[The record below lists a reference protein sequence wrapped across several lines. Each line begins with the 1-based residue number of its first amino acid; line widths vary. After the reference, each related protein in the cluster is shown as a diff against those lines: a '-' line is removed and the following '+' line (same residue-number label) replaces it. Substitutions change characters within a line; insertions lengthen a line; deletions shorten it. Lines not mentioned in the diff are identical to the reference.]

1 MGQTCGHTTPKRA
14 TQWLKTPHKNSL
26 VCTYRG
32 CLLCADKRDIACGH
46 AHERSRAFICERKM
60 GVYLVCSGD
69 LLCAC
74 TQESPCVH
82 DQNGYLVCAHPRDL
96 LFAHTHERSL
106 ARMRAHMCTYS
117 SKRVHPHKSSLARMR
132 TGSHLRACTQVSCR
146 VRALNIDLLCA
157 CRHESFEED
166 HS

>member
-26 VCTYRG
+26 
-32 CLLCADKRDIACGH
+32 CARTEDVSYVRTREISHVGMHTRDLARLYANARWVYIWCAVEIFSAH
-46 AHERSRAFICERKM
+46 AHKNHR
-60 GVYLVCSGD
+60 VCMAKTDIS
-69 LLCAC
+69 
-74 TQESPCVH
+74 
-82 DQNGYLVCAHPRDL
+82 
-96 LFAHTHERSL
+96 FARTREIFCLHTHERSL
-106 ARMRAHMCTYS
+106 VRMRAHMCTYS

-146 VRALNIDLLCA
+146 VHALNIDLLCA